1 MYLTKVGVG
10 TETVSV
16 LRTSHNLS
24 FCGSLSGC
32 ATPTFRFAFQ
42 AYQNCVMD
50 EVQSYVVENGLDAA
64 ATAEHAEELEGC
76 VAYAGKY
83 PRNG

>member
-1 MYLTKVGVG
+1 
-10 TETVSV
+10 
-16 LRTSHNLS
+16 
-24 FCGSLSGC
+24 
-32 ATPTFRFAFQ
+32 
-42 AYQNCVMD
+42 MD

>member
-1 MYLTKVGVG
+1 MFY
-10 TETVSV
+10 V
-16 LRTSHNLS
+16 LHTIYPSA

-32 ATPTFRFAFQ
+32 ATTTFRFAFQ